1 MSEPDE
7 AMVEAVAAA
16 IDAAE
21 IDQIGHAL
29 DLEERLTGL
38 ARAALSV
45 PVVRDALARDAQA
58 GCHAITDDDGTTYC
72 PLAEANMRAVARDAQ
87 VREIVNTERPAGLT
101 TYVWAGERHR
111 RIAALYPSPGDRD
124 DSEEQRRPAEAMPR
138 IAYTYRVRPLFGGAV
153 CLGCEQG
160 VDVGDEAVQWTDD
173 AITHKFCARP
183 PIVEIEEQR

>member
-87 VREIVNTERPAGLT
+87 VREIVAGSWLGGNADRRPVSYLISDMAE
-101 TYVWAGERHR
+101 V
-111 RIAALYPSPGDRD
+111 AALYPSPGDRV
-124 DSEEQRRPAEAMPR
+124 DSEEQR
-138 IAYTYRVRPLFGGAV
+138 
-153 CLGCEQG
+153 
-160 VDVGDEAVQWTDD
+160 
-173 AITHKFCARP
+173 
-183 PIVEIEEQR
+183 